1 MPESVQEHLNLQL
14 CKTGSKSRTTQKKGQ
29 DMPVYTATDYEPL
42 DPGLYVGRFVE
53 VREAKSEHGAYYRW
67 IFEIRDEEH
76 GGRQIHANVSD
87 KFGPGSKA
95 RQWVEAMIGRR
106 LANGE
111 RFDTDDLIGQ
121 DFHVTVVNV
130 EKDGRTYDNIASVNA
145 IRKTKAAKM
154 DEPDAGEAD
163 EEEFANLPI

>member
-1 MPESVQEHLNLQL
+1 
-14 CKTGSKSRTTQKKGQ
+14 
-29 DMPVYTATDYEPL
+29 MPVYTATEYEPL

-53 VREAKSEHGAYYRW
+53 IREAKSEHGTYYRW
-67 IFEIRDEEH
+67 VFEIRDEDYR
-76 GGRQIHANVSD
+76 GRQIHANVSD
-87 KFGPGSKA
+87 KFGPSSKA
-95 RQWVEAMIGRR
+95 RQWVESMIGRR

-130 EKDGRTYDNIASVNA
+130 DKDGRTYDNVASVNA
-145 IRKTKAAKM
+145 IRKAKAAKQNQ
-154 DEPDAGEAD
+154 GEADERD